1 MRTKWMNQKKTLLVF
16 PALLLGLLLAGCGLD
31 GGEAHDRV
39 LPMADALRV
48 EDKDLEA
55 FPQMVQDVDRQ
66 ADGAAASL
74 HVWETAGDG
83 TLLYIVYS
91 LTVPDD
97 WEQMLGNGT
106 FRLNY
111 DLRCAY
117 TDPALAEQA
126 PVELAN
132 LPQRYDPRL
141 HTLYYLAIYHF
152 PGGYTGQEISLEA
165 KELTYYELEGDVPNT
180 LEDVLTVAWTP
191 ANEAPV
197 VTSEAGDCAVTPLR
211 LDAAVP
217 AEGLTAPDDE
227 TFEDESLRLSLCL
240 KYQDGTAIQDAAQDT
255 QADQEEKADEA
266 VSAFGTLRAGW
277 GDLIVNVTAL
287 PAMGSFFP
295 LEGLTEVE
303 VLGQPF
309 AFSSTGG

>member
-1 MRTKWMNQKKTLLVF
+1 MNKKTRTLTAL
-16 PALLLGLLLAGCGLD
+16 LLLGLLLVLAGCGLD

-66 ADGAAASL
+66 GDGAASSL

-97 WEQMLGNGT
+97 WEQMLGNGS
-106 FRLNY
+106 FRLDY

-126 PVELAN
+126 PAEVSNLA
-132 LPQRYDPRL
+132 QRYDPRL
-141 HTLYYLAIYHF
+141 HTLYYLAVYHF
-152 PGGYTGQEISLEA
+152 PGGYTGQEIALEA

-180 LEDVLTVAWTP
+180 LEDVLTVTWTP

-197 VTSEAGDCAVTPLR
+197 VTSEDGDCAVTPLR
-211 LDAAVP
+211 LDAIVP
-217 AEGLTAPDDE
+217 AEGVEAPDDGDFDE
-227 TFEDESLRLSLCL
+227 TFENEVLRPSLCL
-240 KYQDGTAIQDAAQDT
+240 KYQDGTAIQDAPQDT
-255 QADQEEKADEA
+255 QADQEEADEA

-287 PAMGSFFP
+287 PAPGSFFP

-303 VLGQPF
+303 VLGQSF
-309 AFSSTGG
+309 AFS